1 MAKRFLDA
9 QLSLANN
16 GTVTGT
22 TAVTTTPTLIF
33 TLGLDL
39 AAAGT
44 RAQVHFAG
52 TVGLTIAAAETITL
66 VVTRGIGGPIIYE
79 VVQEYED
86 PGENEAE
93 VVLTFTGADYLP
105 PAAFTVYQVLI
116 SGAANTTAIEVGPLS
131 FTAAGYSD

>member
-16 GTVTGT
+16 GTVAGGTG
-22 TAVTTTPTLIF
+22 VTTTPTLIL

-39 AAAGT
+39 TTAGAN
-44 RAQVHFAG
+44 AQVHFQG
-52 TVGLTIAAAETITL
+52 TVGLTIAAAETITIQ
-66 VVTRGIGGPIIYE
+66 VTRGVGGPVIYE
-79 VVQEYED
+79 VVQDYEA
-86 PGENEAE
+86 PTAAVTE
-93 VVLTFTGADYLP
+93 VVTFTGADYLP

-116 SGAANTTAIEVGPLS
+116 SGGAGTTAIEEGPLS